1 MIIYHGSI
9 KKLDHFPKKA
19 VVQNLPYGIDTIG
32 FWFTSNADSAK
43 PFAIGTETVIQKS
56 DTEFWEDGEPKVVQI
71 ERPVRGFV
79 YKVYMDEPNLK
90 EYKSEDSFDLFM
102 KERDKYC
109 DYFTAGKKN
118 PTWKDKATLLNKDE
132 ANTAVRHHLMKMG
145 YEGIVIRDT
154 KLDNGIT
161 DMYCIFSG
169 DSLYIAEVIP
179 LDD

>member
-9 KKLDHFPKKA
+9 HKFDHFPKEA

-32 FWFTSNADSAK
+32 FWFTSEVDSAK
-43 PFAIGTETVIQKS
+43 PFAIGTETVIRKS
-56 DTEFWEDGEPKVVQI
+56 DTEFWEDGESKVVQI

-79 YKVYMDEPNLK
+79 YKVYIDEPNLK
-90 EYKSEDSFDLFM
+90 EYISEDSFDLFM
-102 KERDKYC
+102 KERDNYC
-109 DYFTAGKKN
+109 DYFAAGNRN

-132 ANTAVRHHLMKMG
+132 ANRGFRNHLMKKG
-145 YEGIVIRDT
+145 YEGIVIRGT
-154 KLDNGIT
+154 KLHNGIT

-169 DSLYIAEVIP
+169 ESLYIAEVIH